1 MLKLKNYIKLNP
13 KEHISKGE
21 IVRQVAMADLEPFN
35 RDIKKWSYIKY
46 KSGTK
51 FRNGDILLARITP
64 CLENGKTSFV
74 NSLKQGEVAV
84 GSTEFYVLRA
94 IEGKMD
100 PNYLYYL
107 SISQNFRKNLI
118 KSMTGTSGRQRVT
131 KEALLNYETDI
142 PDIDNQKDIGLK
154 LSLIDDIIS
163 INNKINDN
171 LDELMTLIFEKFIN
185 KNKFKKESL
194 SNIANYQN
202 GLAMKN
208 FPPKNGEKGLPVLKI
223 KELNQGYTDF
233 SSDRCTSKIDNS
245 VTVHVGDIVFSWS
258 GTLLVKN
265 WSGNIAG
272 LNQHLFK
279 VTSKI
284 FPEWFIYEWTK
295 YYLRKFQIIAAG
307 KATTMGHIKRSDI
320 NNSIVYVPNK
330 SYLNDASRVMN
341 PIYNKRI
348 EIIKE
353 NQQLNT
359 IKQVL
364 LHNFF

>member
-35 RDIKKWSYIKY
+35 RDIKKWSYVKY

-171 LDELMTLIFEKFIN
+171 L
-185 KNKFKKESL
+185 
-194 SNIANYQN
+194 
-202 GLAMKN
+202 
-208 FPPKNGEKGLPVLKI
+208 
-223 KELNQGYTDF
+223 
-233 SSDRCTSKIDNS
+233 
-245 VTVHVGDIVFSWS
+245 VFQ
-258 GTLLVKN
+258 KY
-265 WSGNIAG
+265 
-272 LNQHLFK
+272 LFK
-279 VTSKI
+279 ISVFNDLRILFSLKLI
-284 FPEWFIYEWTK
+284 DICLYA
-295 YYLRKFQIIAAG
+295 YLAYFSILLISEILFGSGILKFLIAFLF
-307 KATTMGHIKRSDI
+307 K
-320 NNSIVYVPNK
+320 
-330 SYLNDASRVMN
+330 
-341 PIYNKRI
+341 
-348 EIIKE
+348 
-353 NQQLNT
+353 
-359 IKQVL
+359 
-364 LHNFF
+364 

>member
-1 MLKLKNYIKLNP
+1 M
-13 KEHISKGE
+13 
-21 IVRQVAMADLEPFN
+21 
-35 RDIKKWSYIKY
+35 
-46 KSGTK
+46 
-51 FRNGDILLARITP
+51 
-64 CLENGKTSFV
+64 TS
-74 NSLKQGEVAV
+74 
-84 GSTEFYVLRA
+84 
-94 IEGKMD
+94 
-100 PNYLYYL
+100 
-107 SISQNFRKNLI
+107 
-118 KSMTGTSGRQRVT
+118 
-131 KEALLNYETDI
+131 
-142 PDIDNQKDIGLK
+142 
-154 LSLIDDIIS
+154 
-163 INNKINDN
+163 
-171 LDELMTLIFEKFIN
+171 IFEKFIN

-233 SSDRCTSKIDNS
+233 LSDRCTSKIDKS
-245 VTVHVGDIVFSWS
+245 VIVNTGDIVFSWS

-265 WSGNIAG
+265 WTGNIAG

-279 VTSKI
+279 VTSKV
-284 FPEWFIYEWTK
+284 FPEWFIYKWTR

-330 SYLNDASRVMN
+330 FYLNGVSRIMN

-353 NQQLNT
+353 NLQLNT

-364 LHNFF
+364 LHEFF

>member
-1 MLKLKNYIKLNP
+1 MLKLKNFIKLNP

-35 RDIKKWSYIKY
+35 RDIKKWSYVKY

-74 NSLKQGEVAV
+74 NLLKQGEVAV

-154 LSLIDDIIS
+154 LRLIDDIIS

-171 LDELMTLIFEKFIN
+171 LGDYINQNIYLIK
-185 KNKFKKESL
+185 L
-194 SNIANYQN
+194 LLL
-202 GLAMKN
+202 LA
-208 FPPKNGEKGLPVLKI
+208 
-223 KELNQGYTDF
+223 
-233 SSDRCTSKIDNS
+233 
-245 VTVHVGDIVFSWS
+245 
-258 GTLLVKN
+258 
-265 WSGNIAG
+265 
-272 LNQHLFK
+272 
-279 VTSKI
+279 I
-284 FPEWFIYEWTK
+284 FCF
-295 YYLRKFQIIAAG
+295 L
-307 KATTMGHIKRSDI
+307 
-320 NNSIVYVPNK
+320 
-330 SYLNDASRVMN
+330 SYLYIFD
-341 PIYNKRI
+341 P
-348 EIIKE
+348 
-353 NQQLNT
+353 L
-359 IKQVL
+359 
-364 LHNFF
+364 

>member
-1 MLKLKNYIKLNP
+1 
-13 KEHISKGE
+13 
-21 IVRQVAMADLEPFN
+21 MADLEPFN
-35 RDIKKWSYIKY
+35 RDIKKWSYVKY

-142 PDIDNQKDIGLK
+142 PDIDNQKDVGLK

-171 LDELMTLIFEKFIN
+171 LVFQKYFYKIIIFELLILMFLFYKIENWKCNIDIFVVSKVFI
-185 KNKFKKESL
+185 
-194 SNIANYQN
+194 Q
-202 GLAMKN
+202 
-208 FPPKNGEKGLPVLKI
+208 
-223 KELNQGYTDF
+223 
-233 SSDRCTSKIDNS
+233 
-245 VTVHVGDIVFSWS
+245 
-258 GTLLVKN
+258 
-265 WSGNIAG
+265 
-272 LNQHLFK
+272 
-279 VTSKI
+279 
-284 FPEWFIYEWTK
+284 
-295 YYLRKFQIIAAG
+295 
-307 KATTMGHIKRSDI
+307 
-320 NNSIVYVPNK
+320 
-330 SYLNDASRVMN
+330 
-341 PIYNKRI
+341 
-348 EIIKE
+348 
-353 NQQLNT
+353 
-359 IKQVL
+359 
-364 LHNFF
+364 